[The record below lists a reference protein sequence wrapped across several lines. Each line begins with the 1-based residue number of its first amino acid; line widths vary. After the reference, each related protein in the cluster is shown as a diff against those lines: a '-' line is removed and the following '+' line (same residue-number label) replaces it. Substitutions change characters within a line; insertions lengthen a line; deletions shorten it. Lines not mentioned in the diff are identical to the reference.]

1 MGLVEPEKMSP
12 IDSDG
17 NRAENI
23 KKTNP
28 MLNAL
33 PVITKVVLIPAATP
47 LLFGGTEFI
56 MVALLGDVNI
66 PIPAPMSA
74 SGSIASTC
82 EILEP
87 MVANRIKPVAETII
101 PA

>member
-1 MGLVEPEKMSP
+1 MKLT
-12 IDSDG
+12 DSAG
-17 NRAENI
+17 SKAENI

-28 MLNAL
+28 ILNAL
-33 PVITKVVLIPAATP
+33 PVITSVVLIPAATP

-56 MVALLGDVNI
+56 MVARLGDANI

-74 SGSIASTC
+74 SGSIASIY

-87 MVANRIKPVAETII
+87 MVVNKINPIAETINPVWEI
-101 PA
+101 I

>member
-1 MGLVEPEKMSP
+1 MTSTASEGSK
-12 IDSDG
+12 
-17 NRAENI
+17 AENI

-33 PVITKVVLIPAATP
+33 PVITNVVLIPAAIP
-47 LLFGGTEFI
+47 LRLGGTEFI

-74 SGSIASTC
+74 SGSMASTY

-87 MVANRIKPVAETII
+87 MVASRIKPIAETIN
-101 PA
+101 PV